1 MTEFET
7 LAKGHEVIRRKWPY
21 DPVAAIAEKMAEEMM
36 ARVHALDWTL
46 YVVTDSRLVD
56 EDSLPEVVAAAIRG
70 GARIIQYREKQANTR
85 RMITVARALAEV
97 CHQWG
102 ALFLV
107 NDRLDVAL
115 AVAADGVHVGQ
126 QDMPVALARSLLGP
140 EKLIGVSVQDER
152 AMTEAAREGADYLS
166 LSPVFTTPTKPDHEA
181 PLGLEGVRALA
192 GRSRLPVVAIGGIDR
207 TNAAEVIRAGAQGVC
222 IISAVLGAHDPEQAA
237 RELYR
242 LAKAAREE
250 GGVGCI

>member
-1 MTEFET
+1 MACGPTG
-7 LAKGHEVIRRKWPY
+7 AIRK
-21 DPVAAIAEKMAEEMM
+21 KMAKEIITKGY
-36 ARVHALDWTL
+36 AIDWTL

-56 EDSLPEVVAAAIRG
+56 EGSLSEVVAAAIRG

-85 RMITVARALAEV
+85 RMVTVAKALAEV

-115 AVAADGVHVGQ
+115 AVGADGVHVGR

-140 EKLIGVSVQDER
+140 DKVIGVSVQDAR
-152 AMTEAAREGADYLS
+152 AMAEAEREGADYLS
-166 LSPVFTTPTKPDHEA
+166 LSPVFPTPTKPDHET

-207 TNAAEVIRAGAQGVC
+207 TNAAEVIRGGAQGVC
-222 IISAVLGAHDPEQAA
+222 VISAVLGASDPEQAA

-250 GGVGCI
+250 RGV